1 MIRQLAVISEEFLR
15 ASQEKVNLAQA
26 NYDSVFIPFI
36 PANTFELTPFL
47 QVERHIQL
55 LEQAIKE
62 QEDSLSADPSNP
74 VHIHL
79 PELVIPQFRNK
90 PGRKSAE
97 DEMTQALDA
106 MGEFATNEKL
116 SKKKGGSGKK
126 GNQEQESPSFT
137 ITLPASQS
145 YEELLYCYC
154 NRVSFG
160 EVSYVTEP

>member
-1 MIRQLAVISEEFLR
+1 MA
-15 ASQEKVNLAQA
+15 
-26 NYDSVFIPFI
+26 
-36 PANTFELTPFL
+36 FL

-62 QEDSLSADPSNP
+62 QEASLSSDPSNP

-90 PGRKSAE
+90 PGQKSAE
-97 DEMTQALDA
+97 GEMARVIDA
-106 MGEFATNEKL
+106 VGEP
-116 SKKKGGSGKK
+116 SKKKGVSGKK
-126 GNQEQESPSFT
+126 GSQEQESPSFT

-160 EVSYVTEP
+160 EVSCYVLSYESTSAHISVR